1 MKLSNQLSTAAIVI
15 ATSVLTSLVTV
26 KFMVEK
32 KLLANSEVVT
42 SVATSAGENSNLRVK
57 SMVNPACVVEV
68 KKLCQN
74 LSHFNESDACL
85 HDHLNE
91 IKNMSCKNSLVA
103 SIDSLEICADDI
115 QKFCQRAKYGG
126 GRMIACLRP
135 VFDKL
140 SADCQ
145 TRVGRR

>member
-1 MKLSNQLSTAAIVI
+1 MNWPNQLSIVVIII
-15 ATSVLTSLVTV
+15 ATSVLTSFATV

-32 KLLANSEVVT
+32 KLPVYSEVVT
-42 SVATSAGENSNLRVK
+42 SVAASARVNS
-57 SMVNPACVVEV
+57 ACVVEV
-68 KKLCQN
+68 KKHCQS
-74 LSHFNESDACL
+74 LGDFNEIDACL

-115 QKFCQRAKYGG
+115 QKFCQHAKYGG

-140 SADCQ
+140 STDCQ
-145 TRVGRR
+145 RRVGRR